1 MTYKE
6 IKEALK
12 GLINEN
18 TSEADVEKIGNIAN
32 EIDKA
37 EEEHNELLT
46 KNETLREKYINAV
59 RNSAFNDEPK
69 EAHND
74 TPKTFEE
81 CVNEVIENRK

>member
-69 EAHND
+69 EAHD
-74 TPKTFEE
+74 DDVRRFLF
-81 CVNEVIENRK
+81 VQFFD